1 MASFK
6 KSASL
11 KIVISFVDADGA
23 ALNISG
29 ATVKFMMKVRES
41 DPDILAIVS
50 KQTGGGGV
58 SITNAAGGLA
68 EATLTASDL
77 DAISEGGVY
86 CEGMAVSGSEVTRT
100 ETFHFVVKQNLIKAI
115 S

>member
-58 SITNAAGGLA
+58 SITNAAGGGWRRLRSPP
-68 EATLTASDL
+68 LTWMLFRKVEFTVRAWPYRDRKL
-77 DAISEGGVY
+77 TVRKRFI
-86 CEGMAVSGSEVTRT
+86 
-100 ETFHFVVKQNLIKAI
+100 LL
-115 S
+115 